1 MKKIVGTTVIS
12 LLLFIFASWAVAA
25 YFFGS
30 QAQKQ
35 YHVMLQ
41 QAAES
46 GYVKATERSYDRG
59 LSGSI
64 ARTEIEIPV
73 PDGQGASG
81 NDTEG
86 SRPLRFTLVH
96 DIKHGPVPFG
106 AATNEKLQ
114 IKPVQAIIETKLDS
128 APEAQGDLKEILSS
142 IPELAL
148 MRHITTIY
156 LAGDGE
162 ALLEVPA
169 FNRTVGSDAKVNL
182 DWRGLT
188 ARMTFSAGLKKM
200 KGSMYASGFEATDEG
215 NSLNVGGIESSF
227 AVHGEISGVAL
238 GDMHF
243 NVADLELVDR
253 EKGDGDHF
261 ALSNLRAE
269 VSNSALNDALNSSFT
284 VHVDRMSVG
293 AAAYGPGVFEL
304 ELRKLDAASWAE
316 LQRMLQEINASRLQ
330 YSESELMSVMA
341 TRFSEVL
348 PRLVKNSPEI
358 EIKQLGVKTNDGDA
372 TGRLKISID
381 GSKGAALLQPF
392 ALLSAVSVQA
402 EASAAETLL
411 GKVLTSYYEKQL
423 SEEETDLNEEV
434 ANKHAQ
440 SLTVRQLDA
449 LVAEEFLVRQNG
461 SYSAAASYRSGQIV
475 FNGRN
480 AAVLILTESLIF
492 CFQSNRSV
500 EHMDL

>member
-1 MKKIVGTTVIS
+1 MKKTVGITVIS
-12 LLLFIFASWAVAA
+12 LLLFILASWAVAA
-25 YFFGS
+25 YFFGL

-35 YHVMLQ
+35 YHLMLQ

-64 ARTEIEIPV
+64 ARTEIEIQAPA
-73 PDGQGASG
+73 GQGASG
-81 NDTEG
+81 NDAEG

-106 AATNEKLQ
+106 AAPNGELQ
-114 IKPVQAIIETKLDS
+114 TKPLQAIIETKLDG

-169 FNRTVGSDAKVNL
+169 FNRLVGSDEEVNL

-200 KGSMYASGFEATDEG
+200 KGSMHASGFEAKNEG
-215 NSLNVGGIESSF
+215 NSLSIGGIESSF
-227 AVHGEISGVAL
+227 AVHSEVSGVAL

-243 NVADLELVDR
+243 NVADLELAGGETD
-253 EKGDGDHF
+253 DGDHF
-261 ALSNLRAE
+261 ALSNLRAD

-284 VHVDRMSVG
+284 MHVDRVSVG

-304 ELRKLDAASWAE
+304 EIRKLDAASWAE

-330 YSESELMSVMA
+330 YSESELMSVIA

-402 EASAAETLL
+402 EASAAENLL
-411 GKVLTSYYEKQL
+411 RKVLTFYYQKQL
-423 SEEETDLNEEV
+423 SEEETGLDEEGS
-434 ANKHAQ
+434 NKLAQ

-449 LVAEEFLVRQNG
+449 LVADEFLVRQNG

-480 AAVLILTESLIF
+480 VPLL
-492 CFQSNRSV
+492 
-500 EHMDL
+500 DLLR